1 MANEIQNLEK
11 VLVYLKCL
19 PTCRIH
25 EHLNIETAVNFAVD
39 LINSTKL
46 PEMEILGF
54 LEKFITYKWFR
65 GPAAENLSSMS
76 RTFVTA
82 WRSAIKLFGPTS

>member
-1 MANEIQNLEK
+1 MANEIHNLEK

-19 PTCRIH
+19 LTCPIH
-25 EHLNIETAVNFAVD
+25 EDLNIKTVVNFAVN
-39 LINSTKL
+39 LLNSTKF

-54 LEKFITYKWFR
+54 LEKFIM

-76 RTFVTA
+76 RTIVTA
-82 WRSAIKLFGPTS
+82 WRSAIKLFGPTF

>member
-1 MANEIQNLEK
+1 MANEIHNLEK

-25 EHLNIETAVNFAVD
+25 EHLNIKTAVNFAVD
-39 LINSTKL
+39 LLNSTKF

-65 GPAAENLSSMS
+65 GQWLKIYQACHGSLSQ
-76 RTFVTA
+76 
-82 WRSAIKLFGPTS
+82 LGGLQ

>member
-1 MANEIQNLEK
+1 MANEIHNLEK

-25 EHLNIETAVNFAVD
+25 EHHNIKTAVNFAVD
-39 LINSTKL
+39 LLNSTKF

-65 GPAAENLSSMS
+65 GQRLKIYQACHGRLSQ
-76 RTFVTA
+76 
-82 WRSAIKLFGPTS
+82 LGGLQ

>member
-25 EHLNIETAVNFAVD
+25 KHLNTKTAVNFAVD
-39 LINSTKL
+39 LLNSMKF

-54 LEKFITYKWFR
+54 LEKFITYEWFR
-65 GPAAENLSSMS
+65 DQRLKIYQACHGRLSQLGS
-76 RTFVTA
+76 
-82 WRSAIKLFGPTS
+82 LQ

>member
-1 MANEIQNLEK
+1 MANEIHNLEK

-25 EHLNIETAVNFAVD
+25 EHLNIKTAVNFAVD
-39 LINSTKL
+39 LLNSTKF

-54 LEKFITYKWFR
+54 LEKFIMYKWFR
-65 GPAAENLSSMS
+65 GQRLKINHACHERLSQ
-76 RTFVTA
+76 
-82 WRSAIKLFGPTS
+82 LGGLQ

>member
-1 MANEIQNLEK
+1 MANEIHNLEK

-25 EHLNIETAVNFAVD
+25 EHLNIKTAVNFAVD
-39 LINSTKL
+39 LLNSTKF

-65 GPAAENLSSMS
+65 GKRLKIYQACHGRLSQ
-76 RTFVTA
+76 RGG
-82 WRSAIKLFGPTS
+82 LQ

>member
-1 MANEIQNLEK
+1 MANEIHNLEK

-19 PTCRIH
+19 PTCQIH
-25 EHLNIETAVNFAVD
+25 EHLNIKTAVNFAVD
-39 LINSTKL
+39 LLNSMKF

-65 GPAAENLSSMS
+65 GQQLKIYQACHRRLSQ
-76 RTFVTA
+76 
-82 WRSAIKLFGPTS
+82 LGGLQ

>member
-1 MANEIQNLEK
+1 MANEIHNLEK

-25 EHLNIETAVNFAVD
+25 EHLNIKTAVNFAVD
-39 LINSTKL
+39 LLNSTKF

-54 LEKFITYKWFR
+54 LEKFIMYKWFR
-65 GPAAENLSSMS
+65 GQRLKIYQACHGRLSQ
-76 RTFVTA
+76 
-82 WRSAIKLFGPTS
+82 LGGLQ

>member
-1 MANEIQNLEK
+1 MANEIHNLEK

-25 EHLNIETAVNFAVD
+25 EHLNIKTAVNFAVD
-39 LINSTKL
+39 LLNSTKF

-65 GPAAENLSSMS
+65 GQWLKIYQACHRSLSQ
-76 RTFVTA
+76 
-82 WRSAIKLFGPTS
+82 LGGLQ

>member
-1 MANEIQNLEK
+1 MANEIHNLEK
-11 VLVYLKCL
+11 VVVYLKCL

-25 EHLNIETAVNFAVD
+25 EHLNIKTAVNFAVD
-39 LINSTKL
+39 LLNST
-46 PEMEILGF
+46 EMEILGF
-54 LEKFITYKWFR
+54 LEKFITDKWFQS

-76 RTFVTA
+76 RTFITA

>member
-1 MANEIQNLEK
+1 MANEIHNLEK

-25 EHLNIETAVNFAVD
+25 EHLNIKTAVNFAVD
-39 LINSTKL
+39 LLNSTKF

-65 GPAAENLSSMS
+65 GQRLKIYQACHGRLSQ
-76 RTFVTA
+76 
-82 WRSAIKLFGPTS
+82 LGGLQ

>member
-65 GPAAENLSSMS
+65 GQRLKIYQACHGRLSQ
-76 RTFVTA
+76 
-82 WRSAIKLFGPTS
+82 LGGLQ

>member
-1 MANEIQNLEK
+1 MASEIHNLEK

-25 EHLNIETAVNFAVD
+25 QERLNIIKTAVNFAVD
-39 LINSTKL
+39 LLNSTKF
-46 PEMEILGF
+46 PEMETLGF

-65 GPAAENLSSMS
+65 GQRLKIYQACHGRLSQ
-76 RTFVTA
+76 
-82 WRSAIKLFGPTS
+82 LGGLQ

>member
-1 MANEIQNLEK
+1 MANEIHNLEK

-25 EHLNIETAVNFAVD
+25 EHLNIKTAVNFAVD
-39 LINSTKL
+39 LLNSTKF

-65 GPAAENLSSMS
+65 GQRLKINQACHGRLSQ
-76 RTFVTA
+76 
-82 WRSAIKLFGPTS
+82 LGGLQ

>member
-1 MANEIQNLEK
+1 MANEIHNLEK

-25 EHLNIETAVNFAVD
+25 EHLNIKTAVNFAVN
-39 LINSTKL
+39 LINSTKF

-54 LEKFITYKWFR
+54 LEKFIT

-76 RTFVTA
+76 RTFVTT
-82 WRSAIKLFGPTS
+82 WRSAIKLFAPTS

>member
-1 MANEIQNLEK
+1 MANEIHNLEK

-25 EHLNIETAVNFAVD
+25 QEHLNIIKTAVNFAVD
-39 LINSTKL
+39 LLNSTKF

-54 LEKFITYKWFR
+54 LKKFIMYKWFW
-65 GPAAENLSSMS
+65 G
-76 RTFVTA
+76 
-82 WRSAIKLFGPTS
+82 

>member
-1 MANEIQNLEK
+1 MQSFGKIKWLMKYTILRRFLTSAIFRQNQMANEIHNLEK

-25 EHLNIETAVNFAVD
+25 EHLNIKTAVNFAVN
-39 LINSTKL
+39 LLNSTKF

-54 LEKFITYKWFR
+54 LEKVYN
-65 GPAAENLSSMS
+65 GAS
-76 RTFVTA
+76 
-82 WRSAIKLFGPTS
+82 G